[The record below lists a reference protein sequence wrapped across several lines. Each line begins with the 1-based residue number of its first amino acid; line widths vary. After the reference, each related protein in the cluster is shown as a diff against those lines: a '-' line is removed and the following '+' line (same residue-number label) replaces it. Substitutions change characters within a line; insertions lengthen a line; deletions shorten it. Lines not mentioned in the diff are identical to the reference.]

1 MLERTNTSPC
11 PGPGEDGDRQEKD
24 TLVNLNALE
33 NLMTEYLGLLPE
45 GEKRYLR
52 RMICGQVE
60 ILIHDLLRRLAD

>member
-1 MLERTNTSPC
+1 MLERTNASPC

-52 RMICGQVE
+52 HMICGQVE

>member
-1 MLERTNTSPC
+1 MLKRANASPC
-11 PGPGEDGDRQEKD
+11 PGPGEESGRQDKD

-45 GEKRYLR
+45 REKCYLR

>member
-1 MLERTNTSPC
+1 MLERTNASPC
-11 PGPGEDGDRQEKD
+11 PGPGEDGVRQEKD